1 MSRFSPAV
9 VGLLLVVSL
18 VGVAPA
24 SATTAAQS
32 GDCAFPVTLTDA
44 TGTEVTLEQRPERVT
59 TTNPS
64 AAQTMWEIGG
74 RSQVVGLTQ
83 YAGYLEGAE
92 NRTNVSASF
101 GVSVEQVVGTQPD
114 LVLAPNASAGD
125 VEPLR
130 QAGLTVYH
138 FRAATTVDDIREKT
152 TTTGRLTG
160 NCRGATAANA
170 WMDANVEAVGE
181 VTADAEDRP
190 EALYPLGSGYV
201 AAGDT
206 FISSLIELAGAEN
219 VAARNHTGY
228 PQLSDEVIL
237 QLDPDVL
244 FVTENS
250 ATIGETEPYASTT
263 AGERN
268 ATVFLRVRNLNQPA
282 PRSVVNV
289 AHNATA
295 QLYPDRYDADSYVP
309 RSAVT
314 PTETAAGEP
323 TGTATAST
331 ATETDRTQTSEP
343 TPADHT
349 PSTDQPTTAASGPG
363 FTAVGALAG
372 LLALLCALGVRQ
384 RED

>member
-1 MSRFSPAV
+1 MRR
-9 VGLLLVVSL
+9 LSL
-18 VGVAPA
+18 VCVLVLLAGSIAAPTA
-24 SATTAAQS
+24 ATATTQAD
-32 GDCAFPVTLTDA
+32 DCSFPVTVTDA
-44 TGTEVTLEQRPERVT
+44 TGTEVTIEERPERVT

-83 YAGYLEGAE
+83 YAGYLDGAE
-92 NRTNVSASF
+92 SRENVSASF
-101 GVSVEQVVGTQPD
+101 GVSVERVVGTEPD

-125 VEPLR
+125 VAPLR

-160 NCRGATAANA
+160 NCDGAAAANA
-170 WMDANVEAVGE
+170 WMDANVAAVDE
-181 VTADAEDRP
+181 VTAGVEDRP
-190 EALYPLGSGYV
+190 KALYPLGSGYV

-206 FISSLIELAGAEN
+206 FISSLIDLAGAEN

-237 QLDPDVL
+237 RLDPEVL

-250 ATIGETEPYASTT
+250 AGIAATEPYASTT

-268 ATVFLRVRNLNQPA
+268 ATVSLLVRNLNQPA

-309 RSAVT
+309 RSVAT
-314 PTETAAGEP
+314 PTET
-323 TGTATAST
+323 
-331 ATETDRTQTSEP
+331 RTSDP

-363 FTAVGALAG
+363 FTAVGALVA
-372 LLALLCALGVRQ
+372 LLALLCALGVRR
-384 RED
+384 RE

>member
-1 MSRFSPAV
+1 MRRLSLACVFV
-9 VGLLLVVSL
+9 LLVGSL
-18 VGVAPA
+18 AGVAPA
-24 SATTAAQS
+24 TATAAAQAD
-32 GDCAFPVTLTDA
+32 DCSFPVTMTDA
-44 TGTEVTLEQRPERVT
+44 TGTEVTIEERPERVT

-64 AAQTMWEIGG
+64 AAQTMWEVGG

-83 YAGYLEGAE
+83 YASYLDGAE
-92 NRTNVSASF
+92 SRTNVSASF
-101 GVSVEQVVGTQPD
+101 GVNVERVVGTEPD

-125 VEPLR
+125 VAPLR

-138 FRAATTVDDIREKT
+138 LPATTTIDDIRAKT
-152 TTTGRLTG
+152 ATIGRLTG
-160 NCRGATAANA
+160 NCGGASEANA
-170 WMDANVEAVGE
+170 WMDANVDAVRQ

-190 EALYPLGSGYV
+190 TALYPLGGGYV
-201 AAGDT
+201 AAGNT
-206 FISSLIELAGAEN
+206 FVTSLIELAGAEN
-219 VAARNHTGY
+219 VAARNHTQY

-237 QLDPDVL
+237 QMDPEVL

-250 ATIGETEPYASTT
+250 ADIATTEPYASTT

-268 ATVFLRVRNLNQPA
+268 ATVSLRVRNLNQPA

-314 PTETAAGEP
+314 PSETAA
-323 TGTATAST
+323 TA
-331 ATETDRTQTSEP
+331 TQTSDP

-349 PSTDQPTTAASGPG
+349 PGTAQPTTDASGPG
-363 FTAVGALAG
+363 FTVVGALLAV
-372 LLALLCALGVRQ
+372 LALTGLRYR
-384 RED
+384 REE

>member
-1 MSRFSPAV
+1 
-9 VGLLLVVSL
+9 VVSL
-18 VGVAPA
+18 VGAAPA
-24 SATTAAQS
+24 SGTTAAQS
-32 GDCAFPVTLTDA
+32 DTCSFPVTLTDA
-44 TGTEVTLEQRPERVT
+44 TGTEVTIEERPERVT

-92 NRTNVSASF
+92 SRTNVSASF
-101 GVSVEQVVGTQPD
+101 GVNVEKVVGTNPD

-138 FRAATTVDDIREKT
+138 FRAATTIDDIREKT
-152 TTTGRLTG
+152 ATTGRLTG
-160 NCRGATAANA
+160 NCGGAAEANA
-170 WMDANVEAVGE
+170 WMDANVEAVGA
-181 VTADAEDRP
+181 VTADVDDRP
-190 EALYPLGSGYV
+190 KALYPLGSGYV
-201 AAGDT
+201 AAGNT

-219 VAARNHTGY
+219 VAARNHTEY

-237 QLDPDVL
+237 QLDPEVL

-250 ATIGETEPYASTT
+250 ADIASTEPYASTT

-268 ATVFLRVRNLNQPA
+268 ATVVLQVRNLNQPA

-309 RSAVT
+309 RSDVSVT
-314 PTETAAGEP
+314 PTETEAGDV
-323 TGTATAST
+323 TGTATTT
-331 ATETDRTQTSEP
+331 ATQTSEP

-349 PSTDQPTTAASGPG
+349 PSTDRPTTDASGPG

-372 LLALLCALGVRQ
+372 LLALLCTLGVRR

>member
-1 MSRFSPAV
+1 M
-9 VGLLLVVSL
+9 L
-18 VGVAPA
+18 VGSLAAPA
-24 SATTAAQS
+24 AATATVQAD
-32 GDCAFPVTLTDA
+32 DCSFPVTVTDA
-44 TGTEVTLEQRPERVT
+44 TGTEVTIEKRPERVT

-83 YAGYLEGAE
+83 YASYLEGAE
-92 NRTNVSASF
+92 SRTNVSASF
-101 GVSVEQVVGTQPD
+101 GVSVERVVDTEPD

-125 VEPLR
+125 VAPLR

-138 FRAATTVDDIREKT
+138 FPAATTIADIREKT

-160 NCRGATAANA
+160 NCEGAAEANA

-181 VTADAEDRP
+181 VTAGVEDRP
-190 EALYPLGSGYV
+190 KALYPLGSGYV

-206 FISSLIELAGAEN
+206 FVSSLIELAGAEN

-237 QLDPDVL
+237 RMDPDVL

-250 ATIGETEPYASTT
+250 ADIATTEPYASTT
-263 AGERN
+263 AGEGN
-268 ATVFLRVRNLNQPA
+268 ATVFLRVRDLNQPA

-314 PTETAAGEP
+314 PF
-323 TGTATAST
+323 GTATT
-331 ATETDRTQTSEP
+331 ATQTSEP
-343 TPADHT
+343 TPADNT
-349 PSTDQPTTAASGPG
+349 PSTDRPTTDASGPG
-363 FTAVGALAG
+363 FTVVGTVLAV
-372 LLALLCALGVRQ
+372 LALGTGFSR
-384 RED
+384 RRS

>member
-1 MSRFSPAV
+1 MRR
-9 VGLLLVVSL
+9 LSL
-18 VGVAPA
+18 VCVFVLLAGSLATPA
-24 SATTAAQS
+24 AATATTQAD
-32 GDCAFPVTLTDA
+32 DCAFPVTVTDA
-44 TGTEVTLEQRPERVT
+44 TGTEVTIEERPERVT

-83 YAGYLEGAE
+83 YASYLEGAE
-92 NRTNVSASF
+92 DRTNVSASF
-101 GVSVEQVVGTQPD
+101 GVSVEEVVGTEPD

-125 VEPLR
+125 VGALR

-138 FRAATTVDDIREKT
+138 FRAATTIDDIRAKT

-160 NCRGATAANA
+160 NCEGAAEANA
-170 WMDANVEAVGE
+170 WMDANVDAVRA
-181 VTADAEDRP
+181 VTADTEERP
-190 EALYPLGSGYV
+190 KALYPLGSGYV
-201 AAGDT
+201 AAGNT
-206 FISSLIELAGAEN
+206 FISSLMELVGAEN

-228 PQLSDEVIL
+228 PQLSDEIVYKL
-237 QLDPDVL
+237 NPDVL

-250 ATIGETEPYASTT
+250 ATIAGTEPYASTT

-314 PTETAAGEP
+314 PAA
-323 TGTATAST
+323 
-331 ATETDRTQTSEP
+331 TQTSEP

-349 PSTDQPTTAASGPG
+349 PSTDQPTTDASGPG

-372 LLALLCALGVRQ
+372 LFALLCALGVRQ